1 MSENEISKHVLDA
14 AFRVH
19 TVLGPGLLES
29 VYEAALTHELRKAG
43 LAVDTQVPIPVVYDG
58 VKLAIGFRLD
68 VLVEEKVILE
78 LKSCENLAPIHS
90 KQLLNYLRLADLR
103 LGLLF
108 NFNVESLKGNIIR
121 LANNLR

>member
-1 MSENEISKHVLDA
+1 MTENEISKVVLDA

-19 TVLGPGLLES
+19 TALGPGLLES
-29 VYEAALTHELRKAG
+29 VYEAALTHELRKHG
-43 LAVDTQVPIPVVYDG
+43 LEVETQVPIPVIYDG

-68 VLVEEKVILE
+68 VLVESKVILE
-78 LKSCENLAPIHS
+78 LKSCENLIPIHS

-121 LANNLR
+121 LVNNLR

>member
-1 MSENEISKHVLDA
+1 MDENQISKIVLDA

-19 TVLGPGLLES
+19 TTLGPGLLES

-43 LAVDTQVPIPVVYDG
+43 LEVETQVPIPVVYDG

-68 VLVEEKVILE
+68 VLVNDKVILE
-78 LKSCENLAPIHS
+78 LKSAESLSPIHS
-90 KQLLNYLRLADLR
+90 KQLLNYLRLSNLK
-103 LGLLF
+103 LSLLF

-121 LANNLR
+121 LVNNL

>member
-1 MSENEISKHVLDA
+1 MTENEISKVVLDA

-19 TVLGPGLLES
+19 SALGPGLLES
-29 VYEAALTHELRKAG
+29 VYEAALTHELRKYG
-43 LAVDTQVPIPVVYDG
+43 LEVETQVPVPVVYDG

-68 VLVEEKVILE
+68 VLVENKVILE
-78 LKSCENLAPIHS
+78 LKSCENLSPIHS
-90 KQLLNYLRLADLR
+90 KQLLNYLRLSGLK

-121 LANNLR
+121 LVNNLR

>member
-1 MSENEISKHVLDA
+1 MNENEISKIVLDA

-19 TVLGPGLLES
+19 TVLGPGLFES
-29 VYEAALTHELRKAG
+29 VYEAALTHDLRKAG
-43 LAVDTQVPIPVVYDG
+43 LEVETQVPIPVIYDG
-58 VKLAIGFRLD
+58 VKMAVGFRLD
-68 VLVEEKVILE
+68 VLVENKVILE
-78 LKSCENLAPIHS
+78 LKSCEQLIPIHS

-121 LANNLR
+121 IANNLR

>member
-1 MSENEISKHVLDA
+1 MDENQISKVVLDA

-19 TVLGPGLLES
+19 TALGPGLLES
-29 VYEAALTHELRKAG
+29 VYEAALTHELRKAD
-43 LAVDTQVPIPVVYDG
+43 LTVETQVPIPVIYDG

-68 VLVEEKVILE
+68 VLVADKVILE
-78 LKSCENLAPIHS
+78 LKSAECLLPIHS
-90 KQLLNYLRLADLR
+90 KQLLNYLRLSNLK

-121 LANNLR
+121 LVNNL

>member
-1 MSENEISKHVLDA
+1 MHENDIAKLVLDA

-19 TVLGPGLLES
+19 SALGPGLLES
-29 VYEAALTHELRKAG
+29 VYEAALTHELRKTRLG
-43 LAVDTQVPIPVVYDG
+43 VETQAPIPVVYDG

-68 VLVEEKVILE
+68 VLVENKVILE
-78 LKSCENLAPIHS
+78 LKSCEQLIPIHS

-108 NFNVESLKGNIIR
+108 NFNVESLKGNFIR
-121 LANNLR
+121 LVNNLR